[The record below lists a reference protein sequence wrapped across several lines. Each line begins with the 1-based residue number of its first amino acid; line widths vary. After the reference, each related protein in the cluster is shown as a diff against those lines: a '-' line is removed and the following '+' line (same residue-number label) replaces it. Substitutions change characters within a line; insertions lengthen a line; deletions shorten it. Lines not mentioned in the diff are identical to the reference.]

1 MRAGI
6 VILPELRWAQAR
18 VRWERA
24 EYYGFHHAWT
34 YDHIGWRDLV
44 DGPWFDAVPTLAA
57 AALTTTRMEI
67 GPLVASPNFRHPVHF
82 AREITALDDL
92 SQGRLLLGV
101 GAGGAGYD
109 ADVTGSRRLTPDQ
122 RVERYVEFVDLLDR
136 LLTNERTDWTGEHYR
151 AVDARAAPGCVQKPR
166 VPFLL
171 AASGMRS
178 LRHAARF
185 GEDWITTGLRRD
197 DLDEWWCTV
206 GDLMKIFVDEAE
218 AVGMP
223 ASTRRTYL
231 QLDAA
236 PVYSLCTTTFFAEA
250 VERAAALGFTDVVSH
265 WPRAEGWYAGSEDV
279 LDAVAADVLP
289 RLGT

>member
-6 VILPELRWAQAR
+6 VILPELQWAQAR
-18 VRWERA
+18 PRWARA
-24 EYYGFHHAWT
+24 ESYGFSHAWT

-57 AALTTTRMEI
+57 AALATSRIEL

-92 SQGRLLLGV
+92 AQGRLLVGV
-101 GAGGAGYD
+101 GAGGVGYD
-109 ADVTGSRRLTPDQ
+109 ADVLGTRHPTPGQ

-136 LLTNERTDWTGEHYR
+136 LLTTERTDWTGEYYR
-151 AVDARAAPGCVQKPR
+151 AVDARAAPGCVRKPR

-185 GEDWITTGLRRD
+185 GDDWITTGLRKD
-197 DLDEWWCTV
+197 DLDEWWRAV
-206 GDLMKIFVDEAE
+206 GHLMKVFVDEAE
-218 AVGMP
+218 AAGKP
-223 ASTRRTYL
+223 TSSRRTYL

-236 PVYSLCTTTFFAEA
+236 PIYSLSSATFFAEA
-250 VERAAALGFTDVVSH
+250 VERAAALGFTDVVFH

-279 LDAVAADVLP
+279 LEAVAADVLP
-289 RLGT
+289 RLGS